1 MWRDEPPPGTEGPE
15 LQVLPGWPP
24 TAFRLR
30 DGQHRGGGQVLDPP
44 GPGELVHANGCPAVY
59 DIDVLPEYL
68 AIQGEQ
74 ADAEVMARLENLLPG
89 ETAVIKREV
98 VEEALRTLLAEGSKS

>member
-1 MWRDEPPPGTEGPE
+1 MHLRKLAKDIDSGT
-15 LQVLPGWPP
+15 
-24 TAFRLR
+24 
-30 DGQHRGGGQVLDPP
+30 
-44 GPGELVHANGCPAVY
+44 NGCPAVY

-89 ETAVIKREV
+89 ETAVIIKREV
-98 VEEALRTLLAEGSKS
+98 VEEALRKLLAEGIKS